1 MRPPIFGNTIF
12 ITMHKNAII
21 LFTFFYVSMHCLGIG
36 AHNDSQYGRSGLT
49 DFSESV
55 TVHTDRDFYIA
66 GETLYF
72 RLDLLS
78 ADNSEVSGIG
88 YLILRNL
95 NDQVIE
101 NTSSRING
109 NCGYGSLYLPDT
121 LSTGVY
127 QLVGFT
133 NWMRNFG
140 EEHYTT
146 KEIVVVNR
154 FDEEKRVSGI
164 APGDLLPGE
173 TPGYKEASLNN
184 YRNYY
189 NQQHFT
195 DPYIT
200 IRPSKS
206 VYGTREKVTIKLIP
220 SNYSGSFASL
230 AVSVAQTQSV
240 FYEKPSINTNADIK
254 SIQDNQSKN
263 NPYFLREADGRIIT
277 GQVIHKE
284 NRRGISGVT
293 VIMTSPDT
301 VLNLLYAKTLNDG
314 SFHFRLNEYHEGK
327 TLYFSIFERDW
338 SQDAEIQLI
347 EKLSLASKFE
357 HCNICI
363 NELSADFIRS
373 SQDIV
378 RINKALDI
386 DHHAYIET
394 NKEGYH
400 PEIYSL
406 PAHSISNFN
415 DYEYLEN
422 FHEIAREL
430 LPVLMVREQG
440 GQYTSRMALQF
451 RGIYGRELPPAY
463 FLDGIYVD
471 DINRIV
477 HLDSDNLKNLEM
489 HNHYWR
495 HGDIMFPGIVAL
507 FSQNHAY
514 RDLVLANP
522 YITIENP
529 SFTEK
534 SIYKPIDYGADGVIC
549 SMPDF
554 RQLLY
559 WNPLVIVENNCSNKK
574 IEFYTGDLNGE
585 FIIRANGYTD
595 HGEIISERY
604 FVTVDHKAVNISASN
619 DLPRLPGH
627 ELDEIARPD
636 QKLKIDNASG
646 VIIPEIPVNINEK
659 YFDQGL
665 SGKLN
670 NPPHQPIGNQ
680 HYPSED
686 WLLGDVLLENGIVV
700 RDKRLRYNGYLDELF
715 WLYEGDYQQIQL
727 DRNFI
732 KEYTLYKQGR
742 LEPVIFRKINIDAP
756 LITSRDNVFGE
767 LLYEG
772 SLQLYAYRR
781 VFGSRPGEIGEVGT
795 IISPSPLFVLILPEG
810 TSKILRRINRRNL
823 LNLFPDKR
831 REIRNMLSDN
841 RIFRLRSEQDL
852 LDAVRLLEGFLEED

>member
-1 MRPPIFGNTIF
+1 MRSPIFGNTIF
-12 ITMHKNAII
+12 ITMKKNAII
-21 LFTFFYVSMHCLGIG
+21 LFTFFYVSVHCWSIS
-36 AHNDSQYGRSGLT
+36 AYNDSQFGRSGLP
-49 DFSESV
+49 DFSETV
-55 TVHTDRDFYIA
+55 TIHTDRDFYIA
-66 GETLYF
+66 GEMLYF
-72 RLDLLS
+72 RLDILS
-78 ADNSEVSGIG
+78 AENSQVSGIG

-95 NDQVIE
+95 KDQVIE

-133 NWMRNFG
+133 NWMRNFS
-140 EEHYTT
+140 EEHYAT

-154 FDEEKRVSGI
+154 FDEETRVSGI
-164 APGDLLPGE
+164 SPGDLLSSE
-173 TPGYKEASLNN
+173 TPGNKEAPLNN
-184 YRNYY
+184 YRNYPDS

-206 VYGTREKVTIKLIP
+206 VYGTREKVTIELIP
-220 SNYSGSFASL
+220 SGYSGSFASL
-230 AVSVAQTQSV
+230 AVSVAQAQSV

-254 SIQDNQSKN
+254 SVQDIQMLN

-284 NRRGISGVT
+284 NRRGISGIT

-301 VLNLLYAKTLNDG
+301 VLNLLYAKTLDDG

-338 SQDAEIQLI
+338 SQDAEIQII
-347 EKLSLASKFE
+347 EKFSLATKFE
-357 HCNICI
+357 PFNIGI

-386 DHHAYIET
+386 DHHAYSET
-394 NKEGYH
+394 NEQGYH

-415 DYEYLEN
+415 EYEYLEN

-430 LPVLMVREQG
+430 LPVLIVREQD

-507 FSQNHAY
+507 FSQSHVY
-514 RDLVLANP
+514 RDLVLADP
-522 YITIENP
+522 YIAIEN
-529 SFTEK
+529 SFFTEK
-534 SIYKPIDYGADGVIC
+534 SLYEPIDYGADSVIG
-549 SMPDF
+549 SLPDF

-559 WNPLVIVENNCSNKK
+559 WNPQVTVENNYSNKK
-574 IEFYTGDLNGE
+574 VEFYTGDLNGE

-604 FVTVDHKAVNISASN
+604 YVTVDHKAGSMSSSN
-619 DLPRLPGH
+619 DLSRLPGH
-627 ELDEIARPD
+627 ELGYITRPD
-636 QKLKIDNASG
+636 QKLEIDNPSG
-646 VIIPEIPVNINEK
+646 VLMPEIPVNIDES

-686 WLLGDVLLENGIVV
+686 WLYGDVLLENGIVV
-700 RDKRLRYNGYLDELF
+700 KDKRLRYNGYLDELF

-732 KEYTLYKQGR
+732 KESTLYKQGQ
-742 LEPVIFRKINIDAP
+742 LEPVIFRKISIDAP

-772 SLQLYAYRR
+772 ALQLYAFRR
-781 VFGSRPGEIGEVGT
+781 VIDSRTAEIGEVGP
-795 IISPSPLFVLILPEG
+795 IISPSPLFVLIMPEG
-810 TSKILRRINRRNL
+810 TSKIINRINRRNL
-823 LNLFPDKR
+823 LVLFPGKKG
-831 REIRNMLSDN
+831 EIRNVLRDN

-852 LDAVRLLEGFLEED
+852 IDAVRLLEGFLE